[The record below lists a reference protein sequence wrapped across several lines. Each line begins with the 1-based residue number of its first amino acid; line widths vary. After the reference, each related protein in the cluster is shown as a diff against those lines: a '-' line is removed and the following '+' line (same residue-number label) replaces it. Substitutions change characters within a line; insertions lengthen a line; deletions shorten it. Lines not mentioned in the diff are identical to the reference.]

1 MNDLTY
7 TTDGMFTRFIPQT
20 TAGEN
25 AWRELAAQNDGVANV
40 FNFHAQEVIVGLRA
54 AGYKVAKA
62 KREKVSMG
70 EIDAMLAEL
79 AA

>member
-7 TTDGMFTRFIPQT
+7 TADGMFTRFIPQT

-40 FNFHAQEVIVGLRA
+40 FNFHAQAVIAGLRA

-62 KREKVSMG
+62 KRAKVSIG
-70 EIDAMLAEL
+70 EIDALLAEL

>member
-1 MNDLTY
+1 MMDLTY
-7 TTDGMFTRFIPQT
+7 TTDKMFTRFIPQT

-25 AWRELAAQNDGVANV
+25 AWRELAAQNDGVATV
-40 FNFHAQEVIVGLRA
+40 FNFHAQAVIAGLRN

-62 KREKVSMG
+62 AKQKISMV
-70 EIDAMLAEL
+70 EIDSLLAEL